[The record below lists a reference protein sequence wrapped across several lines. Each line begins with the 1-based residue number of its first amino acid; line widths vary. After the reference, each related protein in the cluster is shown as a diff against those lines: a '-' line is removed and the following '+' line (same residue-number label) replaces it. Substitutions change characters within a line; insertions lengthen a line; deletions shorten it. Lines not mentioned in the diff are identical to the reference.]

1 MSALASMLG
10 VRRHVAV
17 GLLEMLWQQTARY
30 APRGD
35 IGKYKDCQIAAAL
48 DWPNDDAT
56 RLVKCLVDTG
66 WLDESQEF
74 RLIVHDW
81 HEHSDGTCDKYLSQ
95 NGLNYATSHDPRRV
109 YVRSNGESHDKSRL
123 VTTSEATRARA
134 QNQNQDQNQGE
145 HPQFFRLL
153 DAAKG
158 NLDKVTWESW
168 KIMLHNHGL
177 DSPAAG
183 MTEEQAVTAILP
195 AVETAPWAVVHSRWG
210 AGKWLGFQVADLAK
224 GVGKKNGDKE
234 SGGPPSPMMD
244 AG

>member
-1 MSALASMLG
+1 MA
-10 VRRHVAV
+10 H
-17 GLLEMLWQQTARY
+17 
-30 APRGD
+30 
-35 IGKYKDCQIAAAL
+35 
-48 DWPNDDAT
+48 
-56 RLVKCLVDTG
+56 
-66 WLDESQEF
+66 
-74 RLIVHDW
+74 
-81 HEHSDGTCDKYLSQ
+81 
-95 NGLNYATSHDPRRV
+95 
-109 YVRSNGESHDKSRL
+109 RS
-123 VTTSEATRARA
+123 RARA
-134 QNQNQDQNQGE
+134 LWSKGAREQGSGE
-145 HPQFFRLL
+145 GHPQFFRLL